1 VRARGWLVGA
11 LLAGSAAA
19 LLAAGPARSAP
30 AGPAGPASPAG
41 PAGSRSAAHASGT
54 PVKLPLPFDTSCDPE
69 ASLRPAAGAPQVTAG
84 SAMARIRARGYL
96 IAGVSESE
104 YHQGY
109 LNPLTGQIEGFDIDV
124 VHQVAQAIFGDP
136 DKVKFVSL
144 TDAERIPFLRSGAVD
159 IVAQSMTIDCAR
171 LRQVDFST
179 VYFNDGQRVLV
190 LKNSK
195 VKGIGD
201 LSHQKVCAT
210 AGSTSIVDIK
220 VANPA
225 AIPVSVPYFT
235 DCLVLL
241 QQNQVAAISTDG
253 SILAGLAAQDPETQ
267 VVGPFFTIEPHGI
280 GVSQRNPDLVRFVNA
295 VLARWIADG
304 GWAASYAHWVSS
316 PAPAPPVAQY
326 KD

>member
-1 VRARGWLVGA
+1 VRTRGWLIGA
-11 LLAGSAAA
+11 
-19 LLAAGPARSAP
+19 LAAGLAAAAVLAVSPAWSAP
-30 AGPAGPASPAG
+30 AAPAGQAASAG
-41 PAGSRSAAHASGT
+41 QAGT
-54 PVKLPLPFDTSCDPE
+54 PVKLPLPFDNSCHPE
-69 ASLRPAAGAPQVTAG
+69 ASLRPPAGAPRVTPG
-84 SAMARIRARGYL
+84 SDMARIRARGYL

-109 LNPLTGQIEGFDIDV
+109 LNPLSGQIEGFDIDA

-144 TDAERIPFLRSGAVD
+144 TDAGRIPALRSGAVD
-159 IVAQSMTIDCAR
+159 IVAQSMTINCAR
-171 LRQVDFST
+171 LRQIDFSA

-190 LKNSK
+190 PKNSA
-195 VKGIGD
+195 VTGIGD
-201 LSHQKVCAT
+201 LSRQRVCAT
-210 AGSTSIVDIK
+210 AGSTSVVDIK
-220 VANPA
+220 AANPA
-225 AIPVSVPYFT
+225 AIPVAVPYFT

-241 QQNQVAAISTDG
+241 QQNQVAAVSTDG

-280 GVSQRNPDLVRFVNA
+280 GISQQNPDLVRFVNA

-304 GWAASYAHWVSS
+304 GWAASYARWISA

>member
-1 VRARGWLVGA
+1 MRARRWLIGA
-11 LLAGSAAA
+11 LAAGSAAA
-19 LLAAGPARSAP
+19 SVLAAGPARSALAGP
-30 AGPAGPASPAG
+30 GAPAGRAGPAAPAA
-41 PAGSRSAAHASGT
+41 RASGT
-54 PVKLPLPFDTSCDPE
+54 PVKLPLPFDNSCHPE
-69 ASLRPAAGAPQVTAG
+69 ASLRPPAGAPRLTAG
-84 SAMARIRARGYL
+84 SDMARIRARGYL

-109 LNPLTGQIEGFDIDV
+109 LNPLTGQTEGFDIDA
-124 VHQVAQAIFGDP
+124 VHQVAQAIFGGP

-159 IVAQSMTIDCAR
+159 IVAQSMTINCAR
-171 LRQVDFST
+171 LKQIDFSA

-190 LKNSK
+190 LKNSA

-201 LSHQKVCAT
+201 LSRQRVCAT

-220 VANPA
+220 AANPA
-225 AIPVSVPYFT
+225 AIPVAVPYFT

-241 QQNQVAAISTDG
+241 QQGQVAAISTDG

-267 VVGPFFTIEPHGI
+267 VVGPFFTVEPHGI
-280 GVSQRNPDLVRFVNA
+280 GISQQNPDLVRFVNA

-304 GWAASYAHWVSS
+304 GWAASYAKWVSA
-316 PAPAPPVAQY
+316 PAPAAPVAQY

>member
-1 VRARGWLVGA
+1 VRTRGWLIGA
-11 LLAGSAAA
+11 LAAGTAAA
-19 LLAAGPARSAP
+19 AVLAAGPVLSAP
-30 AGPAGPASPAG
+30 AGSAGQAG
-41 PAGSRSAAHASGT
+41 TRLAARTSGT
-54 PVKLPLPFDTSCDPE
+54 PVKLPLPFDNSCHPE
-69 ASLRPAAGAPQVTAG
+69 ASLRPPAGAPRVTAG
-84 SAMARIRARGYL
+84 SDMARIRARGYL

-109 LNPLTGQIEGFDIDV
+109 LNPLTGQIEGFDIDA
-124 VHQVAQAIFGDP
+124 VHQVARAIFGDP

-144 TDAERIPFLRSGAVD
+144 TDAARIPVLRSGTVD
-159 IVAQSMTIDCAR
+159 IVAQSMTINCAR
-171 LRQVDFST
+171 LRQIDFSA

-190 LKNSK
+190 LKNSA

-201 LSHQKVCAT
+201 LSRQRVCAT
-210 AGSTSIVDIK
+210 AGSTSVVDIK
-220 VANPA
+220 AANPA
-225 AIPVSVPYFT
+225 AIPVAVPYFT

-241 QQNQVAAISTDG
+241 QQNQVAAVSTDG

-280 GVSQRNPDLVRFVNA
+280 GISQKNPDLVRFVNG

-304 GWAASYAHWVSS
+304 GWAASYARWISA

>member
-1 VRARGWLVGA
+1 
-11 LLAGSAAA
+11 
-19 LLAAGPARSAP
+19 
-30 AGPAGPASPAG
+30 
-41 PAGSRSAAHASGT
+41 
-54 PVKLPLPFDTSCDPE
+54 
-69 ASLRPAAGAPQVTAG
+69 
-84 SAMARIRARGYL
+84 MARIRARGYL

-109 LNPLTGQIEGFDIDV
+109 LNPLTGQIEGFDIDA
-124 VHQVAQAIFGDP
+124 VHQVAQAIFGRP

-144 TDAERIPFLRSGAVD
+144 TDAERIPFLQSGAVD
-159 IVAQSMTIDCAR
+159 IVAQSMTINCAR
-171 LRQVDFST
+171 LQQIDFSA

-190 LKNSK
+190 LKNSP
-195 VKGIGD
+195 VTGIAQLG
-201 LSHQKVCAT
+201 HQKVCAT
-210 AGSTSIVDIK
+210 AGSTSVVDIK
-220 VANPA
+220 IANPA

-241 QQNQVAAISTDG
+241 QQGQVAAISTDG

-280 GVSQRNPDLVRFVNA
+280 GVSRKNPDLVRFVNA
-295 VLARWIADG
+295 VLARWTADG

>member
-1 VRARGWLVGA
+1 MRTRGWLIGA
-11 LLAGSAAA
+11 LAAGMAAA
-19 LLAAGPARSAP
+19 AVLAAGPALSAP
-30 AGPAGPASPAG
+30 AGRAG
-41 PAGSRSAAHASGT
+41 PAGSRSAARASGT
-54 PVKLPLPFDTSCDPE
+54 PVKLPLPFDNSCHPE
-69 ASLRPAAGAPQVTAG
+69 ASMRPPAGGPRVTAG
-84 SAMARIRARGYL
+84 SDMARIRARGYL

-109 LNPLTGQIEGFDIDV
+109 LNPLTGQIEGFDIDA
-124 VHQVAQAIFGDP
+124 VHQVAQAIFGNP
-136 DKVKFVSL
+136 YKVKFVSL

-159 IVAQSMTIDCAR
+159 IVAQSMTINCAR
-171 LRQVDFST
+171 LKQVDFSA

-190 LKNSK
+190 LKNSA

-201 LSHQKVCAT
+201 LSHQRVCAT

-220 VANPA
+220 AANPA

-241 QQNQVAAISTDG
+241 QQNQVAAVSTDG

-280 GVSQRNPDLVRFVNA
+280 GISQKNPDLVRFVNA
-295 VLARWIADG
+295 VLAQWIADG
-304 GWAASYAHWVSS
+304 GWAASYARWISA

>member
-1 VRARGWLVGA
+1 VRARSWLIGA
-11 LLAGSAAA
+11 LVAGSAAA
-19 LLAAGPARSAP
+19 AVLVAGPASSAP
-30 AGPAGPASPAG
+30 AGRAGPVAAG
-41 PAGSRSAAHASGT
+41 AAGRAGGT
-54 PVKLPLPFDTSCDPE
+54 PVKLPLPFDTSCHPTV
-69 ASLRPAAGAPQVTAG
+69 SLRPPAGGPQVTAG
-84 SAMARIRARGYL
+84 SDMARIRARGYL

-109 LNPLTGQIEGFDIDV
+109 LNPLTGQIEGFDIDA
-124 VHQVAQAIFGDP
+124 VHQVAQAIFGQP

-159 IVAQSMTIDCAR
+159 IVAQSMTINCAR
-171 LRQVDFST
+171 LKQIDFSA

-195 VKGIGD
+195 VTGIGT
-201 LSHQKVCAT
+201 LSHQRVCAT

-220 VANPA
+220 AANPA
-225 AIPVSVPYFT
+225 AIPVPVPYFT

-241 QQNQVAAISTDG
+241 QQNQVAAVSTDG

-267 VVGPFFTIEPHGI
+267 VVGSFFTIEPHGI

-304 GWAASYAHWVSS
+304 GWAASYARWVSS

-326 KD
+326 RN

>member
-1 VRARGWLVGA
+1 VRTRGWLIGA
-11 LLAGSAAA
+11 LAAGMAGAAV
-19 LLAAGPARSAP
+19 LAAGPALSAP
-30 AGPAGPASPAG
+30 AGRAG
-41 PAGSRSAAHASGT
+41 PAGSRSAARASGT
-54 PVKLPLPFDTSCDPE
+54 PVKLPLPFDNSCHPE
-69 ASLRPAAGAPQVTAG
+69 ASMRPPAGGPRVTAG
-84 SAMARIRARGYL
+84 SDMARIRARGYL

-109 LNPLTGQIEGFDIDV
+109 LNPLTGQIEGFDIDA
-124 VHQVAQAIFGDP
+124 VHQVAQAIFGNP
-136 DKVKFVSL
+136 YKVKFVSL

-159 IVAQSMTIDCAR
+159 IVAQSMTINCAR
-171 LRQVDFST
+171 LKQVDFSA

-190 LKNSK
+190 LKNSA

-201 LSHQKVCAT
+201 LSHQRVCAT

-220 VANPA
+220 AANPA

-241 QQNQVAAISTDG
+241 QQNQVAAVSTDG

-280 GVSQRNPDLVRFVNA
+280 GISQKNPDLVRFVNA

-304 GWAASYAHWVSS
+304 GWAASYARWISA

>member
-1 VRARGWLVGA
+1 VRARGWLIGA

-19 LLAAGPARSAP
+19 AVVAAGPALSAP
-30 AGPAGPASPAG
+30 AGPAG
-41 PAGSRSAAHASGT
+41 PAGSRSAAQVSGT
-54 PVKLPLPFDTSCDPE
+54 PVKLPLPFDNSCHPE
-69 ASLRPAAGAPQVTAG
+69 ASLRPPAGGPRVTAG
-84 SAMARIRARGYL
+84 SDMARIRARGYL

-109 LNPLTGQIEGFDIDV
+109 LNPLTGQIEGFDIDA
-124 VHQVAQAIFGDP
+124 VHQVAQAIFGSP

-159 IVAQSMTIDCAR
+159 IVAQSMTINCAR
-171 LRQVDFST
+171 LKQIDFST

-190 LKNSK
+190 LKNSQ

-220 VANPA
+220 VANPT

-241 QQNQVAAISTDG
+241 QQDQVAAISTDG

-267 VVGPFFTIEPHGI
+267 VVGSFFTIEPHGI
-280 GVSQRNPDLVRFVNA
+280 GVSQKNPDLVRFVNA

-304 GWAASYAHWVSS
+304 GWAASYAHWISS

>member
-1 VRARGWLVGA
+1 VTARRWLIGA
-11 LLAGSAAA
+11 LATGSAAA
-19 LLAAGPARSAP
+19 AVLAAGPARSAP
-30 AGPAGPASPAG
+30 AGPAVFRSPAA
-41 PAGSRSAAHASGT
+41 PASGT
-54 PVKLPLPFDTSCDPE
+54 PVKLPLPFDNSCHPQ
-69 ASLRPAAGAPQVTAG
+69 ASLRPAAGGPRVTAG
-84 SAMARIRARGYL
+84 SDMARIQARGYL

-124 VHQVAQAIFGDP
+124 VHQVAQAIFGRP

-144 TDAERIPFLRSGAVD
+144 TDAERIPFLQSGAVD
-159 IVAQSMTIDCAR
+159 IVAQSMTINCAR
-171 LRQVDFST
+171 LRQIDFSA

-195 VKGIGD
+195 VTSISQLG
-201 LSHQKVCAT
+201 HQKVCAT

-220 VANPA
+220 EASPA

-235 DCLVLL
+235 DCLVML
-241 QQNQVAAISTDG
+241 QQGQVAAVSTDG

-267 VVGPFFTIEPHGI
+267 VVGSFFTIEPHGI
-280 GVSQRNPDLVRFVNA
+280 GVSRKNPDLVRFVNA
-295 VLARWIADG
+295 VLARWIANG

-316 PAPAPPVAQY
+316 PAPAAPVAQY
-326 KD
+326 QD

>member
-1 VRARGWLVGA
+1 VRIRGWLIGA
-11 LLAGSAAA
+11 LTAATA
-19 LLAAGPARSAP
+19 TAAVLAAGPARSAP
-30 AGPAGPASPAG
+30 AGPAGRAG
-41 PAGSRSAAHASGT
+41 PGSAASAGGT
-54 PVKLPLPFDTSCDPE
+54 PVKLPLPFDNSCHPE
-69 ASLRPAAGAPQVTAG
+69 ASLRPPAGGPRVTAG
-84 SAMARIRARGYL
+84 SDMTRIRARGYL
-96 IAGVSESE
+96 VAGVSESE

-109 LNPLTGQIEGFDIDV
+109 LNPLTGQIEGFDIDA

-159 IVAQSMTIDCAR
+159 IVAQSMTINCAR
-171 LRQVDFST
+171 LKQVDFSA

-190 LKNSK
+190 LKNSA

-201 LSHQKVCAT
+201 VSRQRVCAT

-220 VANPA
+220 AANPA
-225 AIPVSVPYFT
+225 AIPVAVPYFT

-280 GVSQRNPDLVRFVNA
+280 GISQQNPDLVRFVNA
-295 VLARWIADG
+295 VLARWMADG